1 MKRKNK
7 VDPKLEMKREMWLR
21 IEEAKK
27 LLNLAR
33 QEESL
38 ADEEYLDVAIER
50 VGIAMSNLNSLYK
63 QAKLI

>member
-1 MKRKNK
+1 MKRNK
-7 VDPKLEMKREMWLR
+7 DVDPKLEAKREMWSR

-38 ADEEYLDVAIER
+38 ADEEYLDIAIER
-50 VGIAMSNLNSLYK
+50 VGIAMNNLNNLYK

>member
-1 MKRKNK
+1 MKRKK
-7 VDPKLEMKREMWLR
+7 TVDPKLEAKREMWVR

-38 ADEEYLDVAIER
+38 ADEKHLDVAIER
-50 VGIAMSNLNSLYK
+50 VGIAMSNLNNLYK